1 MSAGYEKE
9 QHDLM
14 VSVAENERR
23 LNEMEKERVDLRM
36 LLKGL
41 REFTEIRELTP
52 ELVNTL
58 IQRIEVHNSDRSS
71 GQLRVKV
78 DIYFTAV
85 GMIDLPTEEELA
97 ALVDEIRENS
107 IGA

>member
-1 MSAGYEKE
+1 
-9 QHDLM
+9 
-14 VSVAENERR
+14 
-23 LNEMEKERVDLRM
+23 M